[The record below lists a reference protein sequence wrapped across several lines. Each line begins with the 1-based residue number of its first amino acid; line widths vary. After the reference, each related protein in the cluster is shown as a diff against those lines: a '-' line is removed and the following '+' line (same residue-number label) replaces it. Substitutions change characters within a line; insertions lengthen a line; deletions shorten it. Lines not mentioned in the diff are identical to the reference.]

1 MLRALMAAKPKVAPC
16 PRCGKRASLDRANE
30 WRPFCSERCK
40 MIDLGKW
47 AAGEYAIPSEEPGG
61 EAPQDEPRPKPN

>member
-1 MLRALMAAKPKVAPC
+1 MAATLRSAPC
-16 PRCGKRASLDRANE
+16 PRCSKRASLSPDNA

-47 AAGEYAIPSEEPGG
+47 ANEEFSIPAEEESPPPD
-61 EAPQDEPRPKPN
+61 APQDPAGRPH